1 MPEGASMMF
10 STRSEYGV
18 RVMVQLG
25 RRHGAGPVSL
35 AEVAESEQ
43 LPLAYLEQLVAR
55 LRKAELVTSTRGAHG
70 GYELSRAPK
79 AITMA
84 EVVHALEGTVVP
96 MECLTDPVTTRVM
109 CNHLLDADESCATK
123 LLWTRVHG
131 SISRALEQTTLS
143 ELVEFAEHGLKTQ
156 TNRRRPRKR
165 APQKQQ
171 EKRSAALQ
179 V

>member
-1 MPEGASMMF
+1 MMF

-96 MECLTDPVTTRVM
+96 MECLTDPVTSRVL
-109 CNHLLDADESCATK
+109 CNHVLDADESCATK

-131 SISRALEQTTLS
+131 SVSRALEQTTLA

>member
-1 MPEGASMMF
+1 LEMPEGVSMMF

-35 AEVAESEQ
+35 SEVAESEQ

-70 GYELSRAPK
+70 GYELSRAPE

-84 EVVHALEGTVVP
+84 EVVHALEGTVAP
-96 MECLTDPVTTRVM
+96 MECLTDPVTSRVL

-131 SISRALEQTTLS
+131 SVSRALEQTTLA
-143 ELVEFAEHGLKTQ
+143 ELVEFAEHGAKAQ
-156 TNRRRPRKR
+156 RPRKR
-165 APQKQQ
+165 AQQKQTA
-171 EKRSAALQ
+171 EKRPAALQ

>member
-1 MPEGASMMF
+1 MMF

-25 RRHGAGPVSL
+25 RHHGSGPVSL

-70 GYELSRAPK
+70 GYQLARAPE

-84 EVVHALEGTVVP
+84 EVLQALEGTLAP
-96 MECLTDPVTTRVM
+96 MQCLSDPVTSRVL

-123 LLWTRVHG
+123 LLWIRVHS
-131 SISRALEQTTLS
+131 SINRALEQTTLA
-143 ELVEFAEHGLKTQ
+143 ELVSFAEHGIKTPDKS
-156 TNRRRPRKR
+156 RRGRTP
-165 APQKQQ
+165 
-171 EKRSAALQ
+171 ALTI
-179 V
+179 